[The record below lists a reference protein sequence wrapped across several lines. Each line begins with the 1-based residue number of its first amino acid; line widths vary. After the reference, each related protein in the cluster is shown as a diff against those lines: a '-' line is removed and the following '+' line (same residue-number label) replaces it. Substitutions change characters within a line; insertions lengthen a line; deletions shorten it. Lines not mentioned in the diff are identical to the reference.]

1 MSSGTGSVTSSPG
14 PSESGDAIA
23 TVNDSLASSNYS
35 VKAEAAQMLG
45 IPLHEGDKSADD
57 DKPFFVRQVY
67 GVLVENWEAWS
78 TILRLIKA
86 RSTTQQVPSGVV
98 FSRCCLAQ
106 VSNMCTDERR
116 SGSSCCTHCGI

>member
-1 MSSGTGSVTSSPG
+1 MSSGTVSVTSSPG
-14 PSESGDAIA
+14 PSEPGDAITA
-23 TVNDSLASSNYS
+23 VNDSLTSSNYS

-45 IPLHEGDKSADD
+45 IPLHEGDKTADD

-86 RSTTQQVPSGVV
+86 RSTTLQVPSSV
-98 FSRCCLAQ
+98 FSSCCLAQ
-106 VSNMCTDERR
+106 VSNMFTAECR
-116 SGSSCCTHCGI
+116 SGSSYCTHYAI